1 MRTRDEGRIRRL
13 QLLMAQSPAAKRLAR
28 VPFERRTEPARE
40 EPVTTHSTNV
50 AEGIDWEGALWECI
64 SHLQALIRMDTVN
77 PPGREVGVARYLDD
91 VLRGA
96 GIETTLFE
104 PAPTRATLVAR
115 LKGSRK
121 ARPVLLMAHMDVV
134 GVERERWTTN
144 PFGGEILDGFL
155 YGRGAIDDKGM
166 LAVNLQ
172 AMLLLNEHVVRTG
185 GGGALDRDVIF
196 LATSDEE
203 AGGEYGIDWVLQ
215 HHPDLIDAEFALNE
229 GGRIRQ
235 HGEKIDYAAVQ
246 CGEKV
251 ANVLRL
257 TATGTPGHASI
268 PIPGN
273 AVVRLARAVVA
284 TASHREPVTLTPIS
298 ERFFAGLSS
307 FWPDAS
313 IRRAMADV
321 SSGTSARIAAG
332 ASVLEK
338 YPVFDAMIR
347 NGISPTMLEAGV
359 RANVIPAQASATLN
373 VRLIPGQS
381 LDELIARLRAAIA
394 DDQVQVAVESRGD
407 EAPPSPD
414 DTAMYAAIR
423 DALAAVAPG
432 VPTVPFLST
441 GATDSAPLRRAGVK
455 AYGLLPF
462 PLTEADEGRMH
473 GHDERVSVSS
483 LAFAVRLSWEILN
496 RIAVA

>member
-1 MRTRDEGRIRRL
+1 M
-13 QLLMAQSPAAKRLAR
+13 LMAQSPAAKRITG
-28 VPFERRTEPARE
+28 VPFVRRIEPAGE
-40 EPVTTHSTNV
+40 EPVTTHTNV

-96 GIETTLFE
+96 GIETSLFE
-104 PAPTRATLVAR
+104 PAPTRAALVAR
-115 LKGSRK
+115 LKGSGK
-121 ARPVLLMAHMDVV
+121 GRPVLLLAHMDVV

-172 AMLLLNEHVVRTG
+172 TMLLLNEHVVRG
-185 GGGALDRDVIF
+185 GGTLDRDVIF

-215 HHPDLIDAEFALNE
+215 NHPQLIDAEFALNE

-235 HGEKIDYAAVQ
+235 HGAKIDYAAVQ

-273 AVVRLARAVVA
+273 AVVRLARAVA
-284 TASHREPVTLTPIS
+284 ASAAHHEPVTLTPIS

-313 IRRAMADV
+313 IRGAMADV
-321 SSGTSARIAAG
+321 SSGKTAKIAAG

-359 RANVIPAQASATLN
+359 RANVIPAQANATLN

-381 LDELIARLRAAIA
+381 LDDLIARLRAAIA
-394 DDQVQVAVESRGD
+394 DDQVQVTVESRGD

-414 DTAMYAAIR
+414 GTAMYAAIR
-423 DALAAVAPG
+423 DAFAAVAPG

-462 PLTEADEGRMH
+462 PLTEADESRMH

>member
-1 MRTRDEGRIRRL
+1 M
-13 QLLMAQSPAAKRLAR
+13 
-28 VPFERRTEPARE
+28 
-40 EPVTTHSTNV
+40 TTHSTNV

-91 VLRGA
+91 VLRGVA
-96 GIETTLFE
+96 IETTMLE
-104 PAPTRATLVAR
+104 PAPTRAALVAR
-115 LKGSRK
+115 LKGSGK
-121 ARPVLLMAHMDVV
+121 GRPVLLMAHMDVV
-134 GVERERWTTN
+134 GVERARWTTN

-172 AMLLLNEHVVRTG
+172 TMLLLNEHVVRAG
-185 GGGALDRDVIF
+185 GTLDRDVIF

-203 AGGEYGIDWVLQ
+203 AGGEFGIDWVLQ

-229 GGRIRQ
+229 GGRIREE
-235 HGEKIDYAAVQ
+235 GGKLAYAAVQ

-284 TASHREPVTLTPIS
+284 TASHREPVALTPIS
-298 ERFFAGLSS
+298 DRFFAGLSA
-307 FWPDAS
+307 FWPDGAV
-313 IRRAMADV
+313 RAAMADI
-321 SSGTSARIAAG
+321 SSGAPPRVAAAAR
-332 ASVLEK
+332 VLEK
-338 YPVFDAMIR
+338 QPRFDAMIR
-347 NGISPTMLEAGV
+347 NGIAPTMLEAGV
-359 RANVIPAQASATLN
+359 RANVIPAEAGATLN
-373 VRLIPGQS
+373 ARLIPGQS
-381 LDELIARLRAAIA
+381 LDDLIDRLRVAIG
-394 DDQVQVAVESRGD
+394 DDQVQVTVESRGD

-414 DTAMYAAIR
+414 DTVMYAAIR

-462 PLTEADEGRMH
+462 PLTEMDEARMH

-483 LAFAVRLSWEILN
+483 LAFAVRLSWEILG

>member
-1 MRTRDEGRIRRL
+1 MQCRTGQRGLVD
-13 QLLMAQSPAAKRLAR
+13 SPAVRRFAH
-28 VPFERRTEPARE
+28 VPSGFAGER
-40 EPVTTHSTNV
+40 PVTIQPGNV
-50 AEGIDWEGALWECI
+50 ADVIDWEGTLWECI

-77 PPGREVGVARYLDD
+77 PPGRELGVARYLDD
-91 VLRGA
+91 VMRGA
-96 GIETTLFE
+96 GIETTLLE
-104 PAPTRATLVAR
+104 PAPGRAALVAR
-115 LKGSRK
+115 LKGSGK
-121 ARPVLLMAHMDVV
+121 HRPVLMLAHMDVV

-172 AMLLLNEHVVRTG
+172 TMLLLNQHVVRNG
-185 GGGALDRDVIF
+185 GTLDRDVVF

-203 AGGEYGIDWVLQ
+203 AGGEFGIDWVIAT
-215 HHPDLIDAEFALNE
+215 HPSAVDAEFALNE
-229 GGRIRQ
+229 GGRLRELN
-235 HGEKIDYAAVQ
+235 GKLAYAAVQ

-257 TATGTPGHASI
+257 TASGTPGHASI
-268 PIPGN
+268 PIPDN
-273 AVVRLARAVVA
+273 AVVKLGRAVAAAA
-284 TASHREPVTLTPIS
+284 THREPVVVTETS
-298 ERFFAGLSS
+298 RRFFEGLAS
-307 FWPDAS
+307 FWKDADV
-313 IRRAMADV
+313 RAAMADI
-321 SSGTSARIAAG
+321 SSGDPSRVATG
-332 ASVLEK
+332 AKLVATN
-338 YPVFDAMIR
+338 PPFDAMIR
-347 NGISPTMLEAGV
+347 NGISPTMLSAGV
-359 RANVIPAQASATLN
+359 RPNVIPAEASATLN
-373 VRLIPGQS
+373 VRLLPGQS
-381 LDELIARLRAAIA
+381 LDDLIARLRAAIG
-394 DDQVQVAVESRGD
+394 DESVRVTVESQGE

-414 DTAMYAAIR
+414 DTAMYRAIR
-423 DALAAVAPG
+423 DALAALAPG

-473 GHDERVSVSS
+473 GHDERVSVAS